1 MSLYNRGR
9 KTIINFC
16 IGFATLLLIS
26 CSSKDTGYFVSKDGD
41 DKNPGTKERPFQ
53 TIEKLNSLQLKP
65 GDKIFLRGGDE
76 FTGTLRLVL
85 NGKQDSSIVV
95 SSYGDSNA
103 IINGGNK
110 QAIIIN
116 GDHFELRNI
125 RVKGSGRKEGN
136 ITNGIQIT
144 GSSNG
149 IIENIRTEGFQKS
162 GLEVFGS
169 RNMHLKN
176 VYAVNNGFSGIL
188 ITGSGEM
195 RSKNVDLKDCN
206 AENNPGDPTGLDNHS
221 GNGILVGFSDTVLI
235 DHCTATNN
243 GWDMPRIGN
252 GPVGIWAYESS
263 YVTIQYC
270 ISYRNKTSKGGKD
283 GGGFDF
289 DGGVTNSV
297 MQYCLSYDN
306 EGAGYGL
313 FQYWGASLWH
323 TNIIRYCISI
333 NDATSTAGSGGIFV
347 WNGSPD
353 SVQLADCIIHN
364 NLVYSTNAPAVQFEP
379 MSLNKNFTFYNN
391 IFIGTGEVVHGPN
404 SGEKFL
410 GNIWWNAGNP
420 ISFKGYKS
428 LSEWATKTNQERLN
442 GEIVGR
448 QIDPLIKGPFITN
461 LTDPYQL
468 NTLIGLALRPESPV
482 KDRGL
487 DLPGLFKIQFPQT
500 DFFGTPIPKGK
511 GIEPGIHEIQE

>member
-1 MSLYNRGR
+1 MSLSFY
-9 KTIINFC
+9 KFKLFNF
-16 IGFATLLLIS
+16 FLFPSLLIIS
-26 CSSKDTGYFVSKDGD
+26 CVPDQPGYYVSQDGD
-41 DKNPGTKERPFQ
+41 DNNPGTLAKPFK
-53 TIEKLNSLQLKP
+53 TIEKLNILQLKP
-65 GDKIFLRGGDE
+65 GDRIFLRGGDE
-76 FTGTLRLVL
+76 FTGTLRLVI

-125 RVKGSGRKEGN
+125 HVKGSGRKGGN
-136 ITNGIQIT
+136 TTNGIQIT

-149 IIENIRTEGFQKS
+149 VIEDIRTEGFQKS

-169 RNMHLKN
+169 KSMQLKN

-188 ITGSGEM
+188 ITGSGQM
-195 RSKNVDLKDCN
+195 RSKNVVLKDCR
-206 AENNPGDPTGLDNHS
+206 AEDNPGDPTGLDNHS
-221 GNGILVGFSDTVLI
+221 GNGILIGFSDTVLI

-270 ISYRNKTSKGGKD
+270 ISYKNKTSEGGKD

-297 MQYCLSYDN
+297 MQYCLSYEN

-313 FQYWGASLWH
+313 FQYSGATLWYNN
-323 TNIIRYCISI
+323 TVRYCISLK
-333 NDATSTAGSGGIFV
+333 DARTTDGSGGIFV
-347 WNGSPD
+347 WNGAND
-353 SVQLADCIIHN
+353 SNQLADCFVYN
-364 NLVYSTNAPAVQFEP
+364 NLVYSTHAPAVQFEP
-379 MSLNKNFTFYNN
+379 MSKNKNFNFYNN
-391 IFIGTGEVVHGPN
+391 IFMTEGEIVHGPS

-410 GNIWWNAGNP
+410 GNIWRNSGSK
-420 ISFKGYKS
+420 ISFRGFRS
-428 LSEWATKTNQERLN
+428 LNEWATKTNQERLN

-448 QIDPLIKGPFITN
+448 QIDPLIKGPFTTN

-468 NTLIGLALRPESPV
+468 NSLIGLTLKPESPV
-482 KDRGL
+482 KDKGL
-487 DLPGLFKIQFPQT
+487 DLPALFKMKYPSH
-500 DFFGTPIPKGK
+500 DFFGNPIPKGK
-511 GIEPGIHEIQE
+511 GIDPGIHEQ